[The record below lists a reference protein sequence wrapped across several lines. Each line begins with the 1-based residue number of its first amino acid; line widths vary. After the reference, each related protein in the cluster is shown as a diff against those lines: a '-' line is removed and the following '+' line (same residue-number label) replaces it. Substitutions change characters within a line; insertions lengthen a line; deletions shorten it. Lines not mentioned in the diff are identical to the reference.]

1 MQINEGPVV
10 SVYTDGAC
18 SGNPG
23 NGGWSAIINGDKDRV
38 CNVGYDEDTTNNRM
52 ELMGFISGL
61 EMIHADSIVNPK
73 SRYIIYTDSR
83 YIENPINLKWLN
95 KWIANGFDK
104 IKNVDLWV
112 RISELLFYSNIEIKV
127 VWVPREKNADA
138 DQMAKQAR
146 DYIYGKR
153 ATLVL

>member
-1 MQINEGPVV
+1 MQIKEEDVV

-23 NGGWSAIINGDKDRV
+23 NGGWAAIIESASDRI
-38 CNVGYDEDTTNNRM
+38 CNIGYDEDTTNNRM

-61 EMIHADSIVNPK
+61 EMIHADSIANPS
-73 SRYIIYTDSR
+73 SRYIIHTDSR

-95 KWIANGFDK
+95 KWISNGFDK

-112 RISELLFYSNIEIKV
+112 RISELLFDSNIEIKV
-127 VWVPREKNADA
+127 VWIPREKNTDA
-138 DQMAKQAR
+138 DQMAKHAR